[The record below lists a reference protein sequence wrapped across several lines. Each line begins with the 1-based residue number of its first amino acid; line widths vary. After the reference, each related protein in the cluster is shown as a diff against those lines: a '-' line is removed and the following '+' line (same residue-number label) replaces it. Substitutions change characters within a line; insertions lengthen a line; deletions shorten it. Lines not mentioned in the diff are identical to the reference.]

1 MFKNVIMN
9 AAECQHPGRSFVFS
23 KENHHLLVKKLVQM
37 PPQRGNLVQVE
48 LAISPAPAFLPN
60 SITSMNSPAANESES
75 LRLVSGKKSMD
86 SVERVYLVDDDL
98 AVLKVVATM
107 LHISGYEVR
116 AYSSP
121 AEFLE
126 DSERLLPGVVIT
138 DQVMLGIAGI
148 EVQRCLKARSNH
160 FKVILIT
167 AFPTTSLA
175 VEAMKNGAVTV
186 LDKPFERKELL
197 AAVSEGFRQL
207 KNADS
212 FDESLPPALPAGQSY
227 LDRLSVREREVINM
241 IYRGATNKATGIQ
254 LGISAKTVEKHR
266 SGSMKKLQV
275 SSLASLIR
283 LIDRDLGNK

>member
-1 MFKNVIMN
+1 
-9 AAECQHPGRSFVFS
+9 
-23 KENHHLLVKKLVQM
+23 
-37 PPQRGNLVQVE
+37 
-48 LAISPAPAFLPN
+48 
-60 SITSMNSPAANESES
+60 MNSPTADESEIP
-75 LRLVSGKKSMD
+75 RRVSGPQSKV
-86 SVERVYLVDDDL
+86 SVERVYLVDDDP

-107 LHISGYEVR
+107 LHISGYDVR

-121 AEFLE
+121 AEFLQ
-126 DSERLLPGVVIT
+126 DSEWLPCGVVIT
-138 DQVMLGIAGI
+138 DQVMHGIRGI
-148 EVQRCLKARSNH
+148 EVQRFLTARPHH

-186 LDKPFERKELL
+186 LDKPFERTELL
-197 AAVSEGFRQL
+197 SAVREAFRQL

-227 LDRLSVREREVINM
+227 LDRLSLREREVIM
-241 IYRGATNKATGIQ
+241 MVYRGATNKATGIQ

-266 SGSMKKLQV
+266 SGAMRKLQV

-283 LIDRDLGNK
+283 LMDRELGNK